1 MRGGYCY
8 DSVWLCFCFG
18 ILFVFSPPPFF
29 CFSCRACVWQ
39 GVWLASPWQ
48 QMRHTCFHS
57 ALQPVHKNLVFTPPR
72 RQIIPS
78 RSVELCVLPS
88 DFLVCS
94 SCCFWFDLPVFFV
107 SRFASVPLCRTGLC
121 ISSSGV
127 FPLCSALLFLAVD
140 PSSSPVFS
148 LQPASSLPPLPVHFS
163 LLSAVK

>member
-72 RQIIPS
+72 CQIIPS

-94 SCCFWFDLPVFFV
+94 SCCFWFLTYQ
-107 SRFASVPLCRTGLC
+107 C
-121 ISSSGV
+121 
-127 FPLCSALLFLAVD
+127 FLYPD
-140 PSSSPVFS
+140 SPVC
-148 LQPASSLPPLPVHFS
+148 
-163 LLSAVK
+163 LSAVPASASPVQEFFPCALPWCFRCGSVFLASDQPAASQLPASTARAFFPTQFC

>member
-48 QMRHTCFHS
+48 QMRHTWFHS

-78 RSVELCVLPS
+78 RSVELCVLLR

-94 SCCFWFDLPVFFV
+94 SCCFWFDLPVFFCLQIRQCASLPYQPLHLQFRSFFPCALPWC
-107 SRFASVPLCRTGLC
+107 SRCGSV
-121 ISSSGV
+121 
-127 FPLCSALLFLAVD
+127 FLASD
-140 PSSSPVFS
+140 
-148 LQPASSLPPLPVHFS
+148 QPAASQLPASTARAFFPTQFC
-163 LLSAVK
+163 